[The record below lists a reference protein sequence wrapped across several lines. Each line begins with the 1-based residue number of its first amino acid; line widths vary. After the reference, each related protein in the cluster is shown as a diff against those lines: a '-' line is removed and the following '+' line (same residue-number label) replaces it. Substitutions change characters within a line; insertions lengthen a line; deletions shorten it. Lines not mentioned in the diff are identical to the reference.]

1 MLKIKR
7 RGVEGEKREETFSL
21 IPSEGLKQNR
31 KGFDLTLCD
40 LKLLVPLM
48 SFLFP
53 PVMTLKSH

>member
-7 RGVEGEKREETFSL
+7 RGVEGEHPEETFSL
-21 IPSEGLKQNR
+21 TSSEGLKHNR

-40 LKLLVPLM
+40 LKLLMPLM

-53 PVMTLKSH
+53 PVITLKSH

>member
-1 MLKIKR
+1 M
-7 RGVEGEKREETFSL
+7 EGEKREETFSL

-53 PVMTLKSH
+53 PVMTLKSP